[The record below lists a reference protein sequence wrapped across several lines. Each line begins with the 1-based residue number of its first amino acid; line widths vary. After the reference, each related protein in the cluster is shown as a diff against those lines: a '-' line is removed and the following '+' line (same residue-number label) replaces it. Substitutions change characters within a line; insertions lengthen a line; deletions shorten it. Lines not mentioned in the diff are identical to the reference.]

1 MEETGQH
8 VLLAMAKVKYKA
20 NNNYSGIR
28 RLKILYNTCTSC
40 NGKGNIKNYKGSNYI
55 YKRVKIK

>member
-1 MEETGQH
+1 
-8 VLLAMAKVKYKA
+8 MAKVKYKA